1 MESHN
6 VAERVA
12 YCRTDYFGKHEKPVI
27 FAENVRS
34 RTFTRNLIIMDISTF
49 SILFIIQKGKTNQE
63 GRAPILARIT
73 INKRMVHIS
82 TRQSILP
89 ERWLSKEC
97 KTVGLT
103 KEEKQLNRFLEDFKG
118 LIYSKYNELLLSG
131 EVITADK
138 LKQAISSKGEK
149 CISLLDL
156 YDDFLRDYARLVG
169 HKTSKRTYDKYVL
182 VRNRLAQYLR
192 ESYNLVDMPLRDISP
207 KFIHGFDTFLRTTYN
222 VANNH
227 AMKMMQKFRTIYQT
241 AIDNGWVQKNPFA
254 SIKIHFDVVNREF
267 LTKQELVD
275 IIQKPM
281 TSKRLDQVRDV
292 FVFCC
297 FCGLAYC
304 DVAELTTDNLVD
316 GDDGRTWLRTRRQK
330 TDTPVDVPL
339 LEIPMTI
346 LRKYDGQ
353 ITGDKLLPVP
363 SNQKCNDYLKEI
375 ASICGIDKELTFHM
389 ARHTFSTTVTLS
401 NGVPIETVSKML
413 GHRNIRTTQIY
424 AKVIHDKVS
433 ADMDALAERLN
444 GTMPPLPPIRET
456 KTVPLAVYSTL
467 SKVAKQVVTRI

>member
-1 MESHN
+1 
-6 VAERVA
+6 
-12 YCRTDYFGKHEKPVI
+12 
-27 FAENVRS
+27 
-34 RTFTRNLIIMDISTF
+34 MDISTF
-49 SILFIIQKGKTNQE
+49 TILFIIQKGKANQE
-63 GRAPILARIT
+63 GKAPILARIT

-97 KTVGLT
+97 KTVGFT
-103 KEEKQLNRFLEDFKG
+103 KEEKQINRFLEDFKG
-118 LIYSKYNELLLSG
+118 LIYSKYNEMLLSG

-149 CISLLDL
+149 CISLLEL
-156 YDDFLRDYARLVG
+156 YDDFLVDYAKLVG
-169 HKTSKRTYDKYVL
+169 HQTSKRTYDKYML
-182 VRNRLAQYLR
+182 VRNRLAQYLQ
-192 ESYNLVDMPLRDISP
+192 ESYNLSDIPLRDISP

-241 AIDNGWVQKNPFA
+241 AIDNGWIQKNAFA

-267 LTKQELVD
+267 LTKQELVA

-281 TSKRLDQVRDV
+281 TSKRLDQVRDI

-304 DVAELTTDNLVD
+304 DVAELTMNNLVE
-316 GDDGRTWLRTRRQK
+316 GDDGKTWLRTHRQK
-330 TDTPVDVPL
+330 TDAPVDVPL
-339 LEIPMTI
+339 LEIPMEL
-346 LRKYDGQ
+346 LRKYDGTQ
-353 ITGDKLLPVP
+353 LTSQKLLPVP

-424 AKVIHDKVS
+424 AKVIQNKVS
-433 ADMDALAERLN
+433 ADMEALARKLN
-444 GTMPPLPPIRET
+444 DTMPILPTIQETKAIPLP
-456 KTVPLAVYSTL
+456 ANSTL
-467 SKVAKQVVTRI
+467 SKVGRRVSARI

>member
-1 MESHN
+1 
-6 VAERVA
+6 
-12 YCRTDYFGKHEKPVI
+12 
-27 FAENVRS
+27 
-34 RTFTRNLIIMDISTF
+34 
-49 SILFIIQKGKTNQE
+49 
-63 GRAPILARIT
+63 
-73 INKRMVHIS
+73 
-82 TRQSILP
+82 
-89 ERWLSKEC
+89 
-97 KTVGLT
+97 
-103 KEEKQLNRFLEDFKG
+103 
-118 LIYSKYNELLLSG
+118 
-131 EVITADK
+131 
-138 LKQAISSKGEK
+138 
-149 CISLLDL
+149 
-156 YDDFLRDYARLVG
+156 
-169 HKTSKRTYDKYVL
+169 
-182 VRNRLAQYLR
+182 
-192 ESYNLVDMPLRDISP
+192 
-207 KFIHGFDTFLRTTYN
+207 
-222 VANNH
+222 
-227 AMKMMQKFRTIYQT
+227 
-241 AIDNGWVQKNPFA
+241 
-254 SIKIHFDVVNREF
+254 
-267 LTKQELVD
+267 
-275 IIQKPM
+275 M

-456 KTVPLAVYSTL
+456 KTVPLAHYRKSPNKSLREFDIAPVRKWETAASAAVFMSAPTPY
-467 SKVAKQVVTRI
+467 Q

>member
-1 MESHN
+1 MN
-6 VAERVA
+6 
-12 YCRTDYFGKHEKPVI
+12 
-27 FAENVRS
+27 
-34 RTFTRNLIIMDISTF
+34 ISTF

-63 GRAPILARIT
+63 GKAPILARIT

-103 KEEKQLNRFLEDFKG
+103 KEEKRLNRFLEDFKG

-138 LKQAISSKGEK
+138 LKQTISSKGEK

-156 YDDFLRDYARLVG
+156 YDDFLQDYARLVG

-182 VRNRLAQYLR
+182 VRNRLALYLR
-192 ESYNLVDMPLRDISP
+192 ESYDLADIPLRDISP

-254 SIKIHFDVVNREF
+254 SIKIHFDVVDREF
-267 LTKQELVD
+267 LTKQELAD

-304 DVAELTTDNLVD
+304 DAAELTTDNLVM

-375 ASICGIDKELTFHM
+375 ASLCGIDKELTFHM

-424 AKVIHDKVS
+424 AKVIRDKVS
-433 ADMDALAERLN
+433 ADMEALAERLN
-444 GTMPPLPPIRET
+444 GTIPPLPQIRET
-456 KTVPLAVYSTL
+456 KTVPLAAYCALPKDTGR
-467 SKVAKQVVTRI
+467 VATRI